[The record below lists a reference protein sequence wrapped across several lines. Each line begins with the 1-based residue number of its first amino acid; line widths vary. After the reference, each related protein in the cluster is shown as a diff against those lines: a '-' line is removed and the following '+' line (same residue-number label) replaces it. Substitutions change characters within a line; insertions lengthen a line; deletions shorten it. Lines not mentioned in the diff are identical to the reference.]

1 MEENNVVTSESVS
14 NLDNLTTEIE
24 LSEEEL
30 VEKKLMLQDC
40 QINKDE
46 TDLEVAMMEARLD
59 KRIDAKMLD
68 EDIAELEKDISE
80 KKNKKG
86 EDASPAELEYM
97 QIQLEH
103 LKKTKELD
111 IPMRKLRFQIA
122 QARYTKNRP
131 DAKEQQIKKLEREIR
146 EKKATVLKS
155 RVRDY
160 PEVPSMVQ

>member
-46 TDLEVAMMEARLD
+46 TDLELAMMEARLD

-80 KKNKKG
+80 
-86 EDASPAELEYM
+86 
-97 QIQLEH
+97 
-103 LKKTKELD
+103 
-111 IPMRKLRFQIA
+111 
-122 QARYTKNRP
+122 
-131 DAKEQQIKKLEREIR
+131 
-146 EKKATVLKS
+146 
-155 RVRDY
+155 
-160 PEVPSMVQ
+160 

>member
-46 TDLEVAMMEARLD
+46 TDLELAMMEARLD

-80 KKNKKG
+80 KKNKQGK
-86 EDASPAELEYM
+86 DASPAELEYM
-97 QIQLEH
+97 KIQLEQ

-155 RVRDY
+155 RVQDY
-160 PEVPSMVQ
+160 PEVPRMVQ

>member
-68 EDIAELEKDISE
+68 EDIAELEKDIAE
-80 KKNKKG
+80 KKNKQGK
-86 EDASPAELEYM
+86 DASPAELEYM
-97 QIQLEH
+97 KIQLEQ

-131 DAKEQQIKKLEREIR
+131 DAKEQQIKKLEREVR

-160 PEVPSMVQ
+160 PEVPRMVQ